1 MSLEENQL
9 ELGKLQADCDAKYL
23 CLDTNWQEETQEYNR
38 WRTCGEATAVTSIKS
53 YLSCITVLLP
63 LTVL

>member
-38 WRTCGEATAVTSIKS
+38 WRTCGEATAVTSM
-53 YLSCITVLLP
+53 
-63 LTVL
+63 